1 MNEISIEVT
10 LSDIQKTFDFD
21 LVALTD
27 IRVRQTNYMIRWKYS
42 IGSLGDQWKR
52 IALQRGKGVPGTVMK
67 TGKSMI
73 ITDITGTDMERDLF
87 RYPILKTEQLQSFIA
102 MPLWNDDEEVMG
114 ILLMGNRD
122 SRMYTEAEYEMV
134 KQHVEK
140 TLRQQILKELMVNE

>member
-122 SRMYTEAEYEMV
+122 SRMYTKAEYEMV